1 MLVRTI
7 LARGENYSRQW
18 RGLCTPAV
26 RTMRTKRKKQVD
38 TNTIYMS
45 EYDLKVELREI
56 PMELLCE
63 NTGQIPDVPANPRK
77 IAKDKFKALV
87 DSIRQS
93 PEMKM
98 LDEVKVYPYEGKFV
112 VISGNHRYRAYKQL
126 KWKNVLCKVLPA
138 DIPSEKLREYILKEN
153 MQYAENDEKMLAGWD
168 IKELVSWDIPM
179 KIKASGKHA
188 EDVGEVEFTQI
199 LDESHNYVVLYF
211 DNEVDWLQAQTLLGL
226 KPVRLLSTKKDGDN
240 VNGQKIGIGRVLN
253 GSEVLNRLLEENGSG
268 SKTNKNKS

>member
-1 MLVRTI
+1 
-7 LARGENYSRQW
+7 
-18 RGLCTPAV
+18 
-26 RTMRTKRKKQVD
+26 
-38 TNTIYMS
+38 
-45 EYDLKVELREI
+45 
-56 PMELLCE
+56 MELLCE

-87 DSIRQS
+87 DSIRKS

-179 KIKASGKHA
+179 KIKASGKQA

-211 DNEVDWLQAQTLLGL
+211 DNDVDWLQAQTLLGL

-253 GSEVLNRLLEENGSG
+253 GSEVLNRLLEENGLG
-268 SKTNKNKS
+268 SKTKKNKS